1 MAVRFV
7 GFRLTIFRGF
17 PTLGCCRPGWGIDG
31 RTSDDP
37 AARRIILCNPQM
49 LMLEKRKLGQSAD
62 SQLEKS
68 STALFAE
75 IVGLSFLIAA
85 RACCQGLLQQF
96 PGLADELSHF
106 EWPYQV

>member
-7 GFRLTIFRGF
+7 GFRLTIFRRF

-37 AARRIILCNPQM
+37 AARKIILCNPQM
-49 LMLEKRKLGQSAD
+49 LMLEKRTLGQSDD

-75 IVGLSFLIAA
+75 DC
-85 RACCQGLLQQF
+85 R
-96 PGLADELSHF
+96 PELSTPRPH
-106 EWPYQV
+106 PPPAPSAAASGPG

>member
-17 PTLGCCRPGWGIDG
+17 PTLGCSRRGWGIDR

-49 LMLEKRKLGQSAD
+49 LMLEKRTLGQSAD
-62 SQLEKS
+62 SQLEKN
-68 STALFAE
+68 TKALFAE
-75 IVGLSFLIAA
+75 ES
-85 RACCQGLLQQF
+85 R
-96 PGLADELSHF
+96 PELSN
-106 EWPYQV
+106 PPPPPPPAPSAAVSGSG